1 MLRWMS
7 RSAWLPCLFAVA
19 PSHGPESV
27 GRARVS
33 VTRPG
38 LTVHRPV
45 DGCPRGGRSLAVGKR
60 LRPIVGCEPAT
71 PYSSGSS
78 HAR

>member
-27 GRARVS
+27 GRTRVS

-60 LRPIVGCEPAT
+60 LRSNSPAMMR
-71 PYSSGSS
+71 
-78 HAR
+78 ARSPMTRC